1 MHGSEGSARSARSQ
15 STRFC
20 DLERVRDPKR
30 FRDRLGGA
38 GLRLPP
44 VAALTILLGVLAA
57 APASAQQAQSVRRV
71 GLHLTVSHASAQ
83 PGPVDPAAAR
93 LHQSLRN
100 EFRYESL
107 RVIERRRLSLRTGEI
122 GGLELPSGKRVR
134 VRPLH
139 MGPGGVLLA
148 VDIENTLHTDMRL
161 TDRRPVV
168 IGIDRYD
175 GGKLILTVESEMPA
189 E

>member
-1 MHGSEGSARSARSQ
+1 MSGSERGIRTTPLGAG
-15 STRFC
+15 
-20 DLERVRDPKR
+20 
-30 FRDRLGGA
+30 RLGSRRSGP
-38 GLRLPP
+38 GSEPPWRLAP
-44 VAALTILLGVLAA
+44 VAGVLVALALLGS
-57 APASAQQAQSVRRV
+57 APASAQQARRV
-71 GLHLTVSHASAQ
+71 GLSLTVSHASSH

-93 LHQSLRN
+93 LHESLRD

-122 GGLELPSGKRVR
+122 GGLDLPSGKRVR

-139 MGPGGVLLA
+139 LGPAGVLLA

-161 TDRRPVV
+161 PDRRPVV
-168 IGIDRYD
+168 IGVDRYQ
-175 GGKLILTVESEMPA
+175 GGKLILTVESELPP

>member
-1 MHGSEGSARSARSQ
+1 MAS
-15 STRFC
+15 
-20 DLERVRDPKR
+20 L
-30 FRDRLGGA
+30 
-38 GLRLPP
+38 
-44 VAALTILLGVLAA
+44 AALLVSLGLTVA
-57 APASAQQAQSVRRV
+57 APATAQQAPSVRRV
-71 GLHLTVSHASAQ
+71 GLNLTVSHASAQ

-93 LHQSLRN
+93 LHESLRE

-107 RVIERRRLSLRTGEI
+107 RVIERRRLNLRTGEI
-122 GGLELPSGKRVR
+122 GGLDLPSGKRVR

-161 TDRRPVV
+161 RDRRPVV
-168 IGIDRYD
+168 IGVDRYD
-175 GGKLILTVESEMPA
+175 GGKLILTVESEMPI

>member
-1 MHGSEGSARSARSQ
+1 MCGSERRAGAAASTSERAGRRARSPR
-15 STRFC
+15 RRIVP
-20 DLERVRDPKR
+20 L
-30 FRDRLGGA
+30 A
-38 GLRLPP
+38 GML
-44 VAALTILLGVLAA
+44 VSLGVLAA
-57 APASAQQAQSVRRV
+57 APASGQPTQSVRRV
-71 GLHLTVSHASAQ
+71 GLNLTVSHASAQ

-107 RVIERRRLSLRTGEI
+107 RVIERRRLDLRTGEI
-122 GGLELPSGKRVR
+122 GGLDLPSGKRVR

-161 TDRRPVV
+161 PDRRPVV
-168 IGIDRYD
+168 IGIDRYQ
-175 GGKLILTVESEMPA
+175 GGKLILTVESELPA

>member
-1 MHGSEGSARSARSQ
+1 MCGSEGRDGASASTLARPAQ
-15 STRFC
+15 
-20 DLERVRDPKR
+20 R
-30 FRDRLGGA
+30 FRRPGRKLVPLA
-38 GLRLPP
+38 
-44 VAALTILLGVLAA
+44 GVLVSFGLMAA
-57 APASAQQAQSVRRV
+57 APASAQPTQSVRRV
-71 GLHLTVSHASAQ
+71 GLNLTVSHASAQ

-93 LHQSLRN
+93 LHESLRN

-107 RVIERRRLSLRTGEI
+107 RVIERRRLNLRTGEI
-122 GGLELPSGKRVR
+122 GGLDLPSGKRVR

-161 TDRRPVV
+161 PDRRPVV
-168 IGIDRYD
+168 IGIDRYQ
-175 GGKLILTVESEMPA
+175 GGKLILTVESELPA